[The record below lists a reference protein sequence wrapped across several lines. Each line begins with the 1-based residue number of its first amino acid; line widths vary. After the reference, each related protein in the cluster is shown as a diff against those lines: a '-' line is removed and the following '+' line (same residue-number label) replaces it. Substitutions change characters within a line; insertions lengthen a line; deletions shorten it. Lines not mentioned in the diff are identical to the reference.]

1 MAVLRSERSLRR
13 RGGIEGVLEEVLL
26 GRIER
31 RQVVGRRARVR
42 HCCGSL
48 DAILIIG
55 DLVRMG

>member
-13 RGGIEGVLEEVLL
+13 SGGIEGVLEEVLL

-31 RQVVGRRARVR
+31 RQDGGTRARVR

-48 DAILIIG
+48 DAILRIG
-55 DLVRMG
+55 DFMRL